1 MVKENKAKEEVKEQK
16 CDCGPDCKC
25 GCQEGKECTCGEKGC
40 SCHHGGCGCG
50 GCCPCKRVL
59 GKVIFF
65 ALVFFAGMGVN
76 QFMNDT
82 CLGRCPARRGMSPAQ
97 IINAQNMGNLPF
109 YKDGNGNTIV
119 IVNTG
124 EEASH
129 GCKCGADCKCGCH
142 KDGKKC
148 GCHNE
153 GKDNRS
159 EGCHKHGKHHPMK
172 GMPEQPENPQPAE

>member
-1 MVKENKAKEEVKEQK
+1 MVKENKAKEEVKEKK

-40 SCHHGGCGCG
+40 HCGDKGCGCHHGGCDCG

-59 GKVIFF
+59 GKVLFF

-76 QFMNDT
+76 EFMNDT
-82 CLGRCPARRGMSPAQ
+82 CMGRCPSRKGMPPMPMMKMP
-97 IINAQNMGNLPF
+97 NMHGNLPF

-124 EEASH
+124 EEAMN
-129 GCKCGADCKCGCH
+129 GCKCGANCKCGADCKCGKH
-142 KDGKKC
+142 KG
-148 GCHNE
+148 
-153 GKDNRS
+153 
-159 EGCHKHGKHHPMK
+159 GCHKHHGKPFPSENM
-172 GMPEQPENPQPAE
+172 PENPQPAE

>member
-1 MVKENKAKEEVKEQK
+1 MAKETKKTEEIKEKK

-25 GCQEGKECTCGEKGC
+25 GCQEGKECTCGDKGC
-40 SCHHGGCGCG
+40 SCHHGSCSCGCNG

-59 GKVIFF
+59 GKVLFL

-82 CLGRCPARRGMSPAQ
+82 CLGGCPAKRGMRQMPMMQAPRMQ
-97 IINAQNMGNLPF
+97 GNLPF

-124 EEASH
+124 EEGSH
-129 GCKCGADCKCGCH
+129 GCKCGPDCKCKH
-142 KDGKKC
+142 HFKK
-148 GCHNE
+148 GF
-153 GKDNRS
+153 
-159 EGCHKHGKHHPMK
+159 HKHFG
-172 GMPEQPENPQPAE
+172 ENPQVNEPEEAPAQPME